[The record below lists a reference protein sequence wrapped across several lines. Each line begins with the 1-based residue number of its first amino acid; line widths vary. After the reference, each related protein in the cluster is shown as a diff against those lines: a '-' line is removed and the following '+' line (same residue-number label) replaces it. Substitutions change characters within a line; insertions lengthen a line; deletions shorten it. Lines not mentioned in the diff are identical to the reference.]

1 LAICPPF
8 PHIAVQNVRTG
19 FFERADFEAVRSH
32 MPEAFKGPITFAYLT
47 GWRVRAKW

>member
-1 LAICPPF
+1 MCPPF
-8 PHIAVQNVRTG
+8 PHSAVQHVRTG
-19 FFERADFEAVRSH
+19 FFERADFEAVWSH